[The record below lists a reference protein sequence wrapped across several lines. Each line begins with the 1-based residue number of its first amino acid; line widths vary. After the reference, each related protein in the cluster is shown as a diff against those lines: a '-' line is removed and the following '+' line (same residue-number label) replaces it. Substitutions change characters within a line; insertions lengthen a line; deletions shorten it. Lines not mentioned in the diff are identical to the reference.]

1 LLQSSD
7 MEHGDPA
14 VSLSSTVRF
23 GH

>member
-14 VSLSSTVRF
+14 VSPSSTVRF
-23 GH
+23 GQ